1 MSNEQAAAVAA
12 AAPYEFAELQAAAM
26 ACEADKC
33 ADESDYLRRLRDY
46 YSEAQPDVV
55 LELVQEHEA
64 FHEGMREL
72 ASYLGAGGYNADQLS
87 AEELLEKVKWGVDH
101 NASAQDARIQ
111 ALTQERDA
119 LKLKADGFDMLK
131 AVIGSPEYV
140 FVNMKAGA
148 IAKPSLVNMVDLY
161 GEVVT
166 GPEAQL
172 LENARL
178 RGQLQALEHAANEV
192 LKWSDFMPEL
202 DEQPG
207 GHVLVGVRRHALNT
221 LHMAV
226 SHRDLLKAVRA
237 PHTLPENVVI

>member
-1 MSNEQAAAVAA
+1 MSNEQAAAVAT
-12 AAPYEFAELQAAAM
+12 AAPYEFAELQAAAL

-55 LELVQEHEA
+55 LELIQEHEA
-64 FHEGMREL
+64 YEEGMREL
-72 ASYLGAGGYNADQLS
+72 ASYLGAGGYNADRLS
-87 AEELLEKVKWGVDH
+87 AEQLLEKVKWGVDH

-119 LKLKADGFDMLK
+119 LKAKANGFDMLK

-161 GEVVT
+161 GEVVN
-166 GPEAQL
+166 GAEAQL
-172 LENARL
+172 LEIARL

-192 LKWSDFMPEL
+192 LKWSDFVPAL
-202 DEQPG
+202 DEQPAG
-207 GHVLVGVRRHALNT
+207 YVLVGVRRHALNT
-221 LHMAV
+221 LHLAV

-237 PHTLPENVVI
+237 PLNLPQNSVI